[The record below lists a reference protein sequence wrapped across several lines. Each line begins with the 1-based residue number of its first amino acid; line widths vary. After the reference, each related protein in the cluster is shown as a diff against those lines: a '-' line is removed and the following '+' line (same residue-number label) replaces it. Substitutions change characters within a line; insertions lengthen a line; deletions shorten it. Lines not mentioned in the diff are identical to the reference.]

1 MGIKS
6 IALSAVAASIISATS
21 ASAITVGAP
30 AHVAAS
36 TAIQHVDYRND
47 HGNVHGKN
55 YGKKPYYHKRH
66 RKGPPHGW
74 HRYNKRPGDWSRRG
88 CMAIGP
94 VWWCP

>member
-6 IALSAVAASIISATS
+6 IALSAVAASILSATT
-21 ASAITVGAP
+21 ASAITVTTP

-36 TAIQHVDYRND
+36 TAIQQVDYRND
-47 HGNVHGKN
+47 HRNN
-55 YGKKPYYHKRH
+55 YRKKYYHKRH
-66 RKGPPHGW
+66 DRQPPRGW
-74 HRYNKRPGDWSRRG
+74 HRYHKRPGDWSRRG